1 MTMTHTDLPQ
11 LNGQLFVT
19 DSGLETELIFH
30 DGLDLPCFAS
40 FPLLDDDAGRERLR
54 RYAQNFVDV
63 ARRHGVGAM
72 LETATWRANPDWA
85 DQLGYDS
92 EALARMNRRSI
103 AELIAVRDENPDLV
117 AAVVSGTVGPRGD
130 GYAPA
135 TRMTAAEAEAY
146 HSEQIGTFASTEA
159 DLVTAYTICYHD
171 EAIGIANAAAANGLP
186 VAISFTL
193 ETDGRLPSGETLGD
207 AIQAVDAAT
216 DGAVAYYQINCAHPT
231 HFASTLDDG
240 AAWAARISGVRPN
253 ASTKSHAELDE
264 STDLDEGDPADLA
277 ARCAALKSAL
287 PNVTILGGC
296 CGTDIRH
303 VAAIWSAWTT

>member
-92 EALARMNRRSI
+92 EALARMNRRSVV
-103 AELIAVRDENPDLV
+103 ELTLSVTRTPI
-117 AAVVSGTVGPRGD
+117 SWPR
-130 GYAPA
+130 
-135 TRMTAAEAEAY
+135 
-146 HSEQIGTFASTEA
+146 
-159 DLVTAYTICYHD
+159 
-171 EAIGIANAAAANGLP
+171 
-186 VAISFTL
+186 
-193 ETDGRLPSGETLGD
+193 
-207 AIQAVDAAT
+207 
-216 DGAVAYYQINCAHPT
+216 
-231 HFASTLDDG
+231 
-240 AAWAARISGVRPN
+240 
-253 ASTKSHAELDE
+253 
-264 STDLDEGDPADLA
+264 
-277 ARCAALKSAL
+277 
-287 PNVTILGGC
+287 
-296 CGTDIRH
+296 
-303 VAAIWSAWTT
+303 WSAGPSARVATAMPRPHA